1 MLCCAVYHRWR
12 NKSHTLYNNNNT
24 IHPNRKKMISDA
36 QLYSLAVFCG
46 STAVLLIVLYHF
58 LEINS
63 DETHAKLPEEH
74 SSAMRNVVKVGEK
87 EFVGVKAGG
96 LGVAQ

>member
-1 MLCCAVYHRWR
+1 
-12 NKSHTLYNNNNT
+12 
-24 IHPNRKKMISDA
+24 MITDE

-46 STAVLLIVLYHF
+46 SAAVLLIVLYHF

-63 DETHAKLPEEH
+63 DEAHAMSTSPKDEVNKV
-74 SSAMRNVVKVGEK
+74 AAGGKANVVKVGEK
-87 EFVGVKAGG
+87 EFVGVRAGG